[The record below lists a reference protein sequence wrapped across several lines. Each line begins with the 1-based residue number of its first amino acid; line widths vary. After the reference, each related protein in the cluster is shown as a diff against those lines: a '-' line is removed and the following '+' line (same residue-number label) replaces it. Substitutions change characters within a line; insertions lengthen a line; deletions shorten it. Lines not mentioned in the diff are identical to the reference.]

1 MKSAFRNYFKK
12 YMLLFLSLIL
22 ILSLSGCEKRQEKR
36 YQNYVKSLIAINY
49 LGATEDYIKATGA
62 NKEDADALY
71 ESNAEYLADSILSFY
86 SIEISEAPDMYPKY
100 VELAKNIYSKA
111 NYKVSKA
118 YKSGTQY
125 LVDVTVYPMNVFAQT
140 SPDVVAYVEHF
151 NEEVSKGTYNN
162 YTMNEYETEFA
173 SGMLDIL
180 NEGCMNMT
188 YGEPVTITVTII
200 TDDNTFYIG
209 DHDFMAIDAAMIST
223 ATAVEGGVAT
233 DTDAVE

>member
-1 MKSAFRNYFKK
+1 MKSAFRNHFKK
-12 YMLLFLSLIL
+12 YISFFLSLIL
-22 ILSLSGCEKRQEKR
+22 IFSLTGCQNKQEKR
-36 YQNYVKSLIAINY
+36 YQNYVRSLIAINY

-62 NKEDADALY
+62 NKADADALY
-71 ESNAEYLADSILSFY
+71 EANAEYLADSILSFY
-86 SIEISEAPDMYPKY
+86 NIEISEAPDMYPRY

-125 LVDVTVYPMNVFAQT
+125 FVDVTVYPMNVFAQT

-151 NEEVSKGTYNN
+151 NHEVANGTYNN
-162 YTMNEYETEFA
+162 YTMNEYETEFS
-173 SGMLDIL
+173 SGMLEIL

-200 TDDNTFYIG
+200 TEGNTFYIG

-223 ATAVEGGVAT
+223 ATTVEGGTST
-233 DTDAVE
+233 DTDAEE

>member
-1 MKSAFRNYFKK
+1 MKSAFKNHLKK
-12 YMLLFLSLIL
+12 YMLLSLSLIL
-22 ILSLSGCEKRQEKR
+22 VLSMTGCEKREEKR
-36 YQNYVKSLIAINY
+36 YQNYVKSLIAI
-49 LGATEDYIKATGA
+49 
-62 NKEDADALY
+62 ALY
-71 ESNAEYLADSILSFY
+71 EANAEYLADSILSFY
-86 SIEISEAPDMYPKY
+86 SIEIAEAPDMYPKY

-125 LVDVTVYPMNVFAQT
+125 FVDVTIYPMNIFAQT

-173 SGMLDIL
+173 SGMLEIL

-233 DTDAVE
+233 DTDAEE

>member
-1 MKSAFRNYFKK
+1 MKSAFKNHFKK
-12 YMLLFLSLIL
+12 YISLFLSLTL
-22 ILSLSGCEKRQEKR
+22 ILSLTGCEKKQEKR

-62 NKEDADALY
+62 NKADADALY
-71 ESNAEYLADSILSFY
+71 EANAEYLADSILAFY
-86 SIEISEAPDMYPKY
+86 GIEISEAPDMYTKY

-125 LVDVTVYPMNVFAQT
+125 FVDVTIYPMNIFAQT
-140 SPDVVAYVEHF
+140 SSDVIAYVDYF
-151 NEEVSKGTYNN
+151 NQEVANGTYNN
-162 YTMNEYETEFA
+162 YTMNDYETEFS

-188 YGEPVTITVTII
+188 YGEPVTVTVTII
-200 TDDNTFYIG
+200 TEDNTFYIG

-223 ATAVEGGVAT
+223 ATTVEGGIAT
-233 DTDAVE
+233 DTDAGE

>member
-1 MKSAFRNYFKK
+1 MKSAFKNHLKK
-12 YMLLFLSLIL
+12 YMLLSLSLIL
-22 ILSLSGCEKRQEKR
+22 VLSMTGCEKREEKR

-71 ESNAEYLADSILSFY
+71 EANAEYLADSILSFY
-86 SIEISEAPDMYPKY
+86 SIEIAEAPDMYPKY
-100 VELAKNIYSKA
+100 VELAKNIYSRA
-111 NYKVSKA
+111 NSP
-118 YKSGTQY
+118 
-125 LVDVTVYPMNVFAQT
+125 LDIFAQT

-173 SGMLDIL
+173 SGMLEIL

-233 DTDAVE
+233 DTDAEE

>member
-1 MKSAFRNYFKK
+1 MKSALEINFKK
-12 YMLLFLSLIL
+12 YTVLFLSLFL
-22 ILSLSGCEKRQEKR
+22 ILSLTGCEKREEKR

-71 ESNAEYLADSILSFY
+71 EANAEYLADSILSFY
-86 SIEISEAPDMYPKY
+86 GIEISEAPDMYPKY

-125 LVDVTVYPMNVFAQT
+125 FVDVTVYPMNIFVQT

-151 NEEVSKGTYNN
+151 NQEVAKGTYNN
-162 YTMNEYETEFA
+162 YTMNEYETEFS

-188 YGEPVTITVTII
+188 YGEPVTITATII
-200 TDDNTFYIG
+200 TDGNTFYIG

-223 ATAVEGGVAT
+223 ATAVEGGTAT
-233 DTDAVE
+233 DTDAEE